1 MSVFLKNIPHSLAIP
16 LQPLN
21 QYSKEM
27 KRILTIIWAITFS
40 GAALSAQNNVDTIKV
55 NRNESDT
62 LVIIL
67 KEKQSID
74 RQAKKEQRL
83 AEKEQKP
90 AYMINVGHNRGYR
103 ADIELSW
110 ANKSAWGITSSHGFS
125 FGNGLYVGGG
135 AGFGAEL
142 TKNTAASVA
151 DDVIDPEYSYAPES
165 NWNASYF
172 VPVFVDIKYSFSKT
186 LAAPFVSLKG
196 GAIADITNKGIRT
209 FANPAVGLDI
219 ARFSLKVGYEYQL
232 GFWGHLDGKHMHN
245 IKLGVAYTF

>member
-1 MSVFLKNIPHSLAIP
+1 
-16 LQPLN
+16 
-21 QYSKEM
+21 M
-27 KRILTIIWAITFS
+27 KRFLTIFCAIAFS
-40 GAALSAQNNVDTIKV
+40 GAALSAQNNADTIRV

-62 LVIIL
+62 LVIIV
-67 KEKQSID
+67 KEKQLID
-74 RQAKKEQRL
+74 RKAKKEQKL
-83 AEKEQKP
+83 AEKAQRP
-90 AYMINVGHNRGYR
+90 AYMINVGYNRGYR

-110 ANKSAWGITSSHGFS
+110 ADKSVWGITSSHGFS

-142 TKNTAASVA
+142 TKKAKT
-151 DDVIDPEYSYAPES
+151 PES

-172 VPVFVDIKYSFSKT
+172 VPVFADIKYSFLNT
-186 LAAPFVSLKG
+186 LATPFVSLKG
-196 GAIADITNKGIRT
+196 GAVADITNKGIRT

-232 GFWGHLDGKHMHN
+232 GFWGHLDGEHIHN

>member
-1 MSVFLKNIPHSLAIP
+1 
-16 LQPLN
+16 
-21 QYSKEM
+21 M
-27 KRILTIIWAITFS
+27 KRILTIICAIAFS
-40 GAALSAQNNVDTIKV
+40 GAALSAQNDTIKV
-55 NRNESDT
+55 SRNGSDT
-62 LVIIL
+62 LVIVV

-74 RQAKKEQRL
+74 RQARKEQRL
-83 AEKEQKP
+83 SEKAQKP
-90 AYMINVGHNRGYR
+90 AYMINVGYNRGYR

-110 ANKSAWGITSSHGFS
+110 ANKSVWGITSSHGFS

-142 TKNTAASVA
+142 TKNTKT
-151 DDVIDPEYSYAPES
+151 PET

-172 VPVFVDIKYSFSKT
+172 VPVFADIKYSFMKT
-186 LAAPFVSLKG
+186 LATPFVSLKG
-196 GAIADITNKGIRT
+196 GAIADITNNGIRT

-245 IKLGVAYTF
+245 LKLGVAYTF

>member
-1 MSVFLKNIPHSLAIP
+1 
-16 LQPLN
+16 
-21 QYSKEM
+21 M
-27 KRILTIIWAITFS
+27 KRFLTIFCAIAFS
-40 GAALSAQNNVDTIKV
+40 GAALSAQNNADTIRV

-62 LVIIL
+62 LVIIV

-83 AEKEQKP
+83 AEKAQRP
-90 AYMINVGHNRGYR
+90 TYMINVGYNRGYR

-110 ANKSAWGITSSHGFS
+110 ADKSVWGITSSHGFS

-142 TKNTAASVA
+142 TKKAKT
-151 DDVIDPEYSYAPES
+151 PES

-172 VPVFVDIKYSFSKT
+172 VPVFADIKYSFTKT
-186 LAAPFVSLKG
+186 LASPFVSLKG
-196 GAIADITNKGIRT
+196 GAVADITNKGIRT
-209 FANPAVGLDI
+209 FANPAIGLDI

>member
-1 MSVFLKNIPHSLAIP
+1 
-16 LQPLN
+16 
-21 QYSKEM
+21 M
-27 KRILTIIWAITFS
+27 KRFITIFCAIAFS
-40 GAALSAQNNVDTIKV
+40 GAALSAQNNADTIRV

-62 LVIIL
+62 LVIIV

-74 RQAKKEQRL
+74 RQAKKGQRL
-83 AEKEQKP
+83 AEKALKP
-90 AYMINVGHNRGYR
+90 DYMANVSYNRGYR

-110 ANKSAWGITSSHGFS
+110 ADKSVWGITSSHGFS
-125 FGNGLYVGGG
+125 FGNGIYVGGG

-142 TKNTAASVA
+142 TKNAVT
-151 DDVIDPEYSYAPES
+151 PES
-165 NWNASYF
+165 NWNASYL
-172 VPVFVDIKYSFSKT
+172 VPVFADIKYSFLNT
-186 LAAPFVSLKG
+186 LATPFVSLKG
-196 GAIADITNKGIRT
+196 GAAADITNKGIRT

>member
-1 MSVFLKNIPHSLAIP
+1 
-16 LQPLN
+16 
-21 QYSKEM
+21 M
-27 KRILTIIWAITFS
+27 KRILTIICAIAFS
-40 GAALSAQNNVDTIKV
+40 GAALSAQNNADTIRV

-62 LVIIL
+62 LVIIV

-74 RQAKKEQRL
+74 RQAKKGQRL
-83 AEKEQKP
+83 AEKAQRP
-90 AYMINVGHNRGYR
+90 TYMINVGYNRGYR

-110 ANKSAWGITSSHGFS
+110 ADNSVWGITSSHGFC

-142 TKNTAASVA
+142 TKNPDVTARVA
-151 DDVIDPEYSYAPES
+151 EDVIDPEYSYTPES
-165 NWNASYF
+165 NWNASYL
-172 VPVFVDIKYSFSKT
+172 VPVFADIKYSFLNT
-186 LAAPFVSLKG
+186 LATPFVSLKG
-196 GAIADITNKGIRT
+196 GAVADITNKGIRT

-219 ARFSLKVGYEYQL
+219 ARFSLKVGYEYQF

>member
-1 MSVFLKNIPHSLAIP
+1 
-16 LQPLN
+16 
-21 QYSKEM
+21 M
-27 KRILTIIWAITFS
+27 KRILTIFCTIAFS
-40 GAALSAQNNVDTIKV
+40 GAALSAQNNA
-55 NRNESDT
+55 DT
-62 LVIIL
+62 LVIIV
-67 KEKQSID
+67 KEKPSID

-83 AEKEQKP
+83 AEKAQKP
-90 AYMINVGHNRGYR
+90 AYMVNTGYNRGYR

-110 ANKSAWGITSSHGFS
+110 ANKSVWGISSSHGFS

-142 TKNTAASVA
+142 TKNT
-151 DDVIDPEYSYAPES
+151 DTPES

-172 VPVFVDIKYSFSKT
+172 VPVFADIKYLFTKT
-186 LAAPFVSLKG
+186 VVTPFVSLKG

-245 IKLGVAYTF
+245 LKLGVAYTF

>member
-1 MSVFLKNIPHSLAIP
+1 
-16 LQPLN
+16 
-21 QYSKEM
+21 M
-27 KRILTIIWAITFS
+27 KRILTIICAIAFS
-40 GAALSAQNNVDTIKV
+40 GAALSAQNDTIKV
-55 NRNESDT
+55 SRSGSDT
-62 LVIIL
+62 LVIVV
-67 KEKQSID
+67 KEKQSIN
-74 RQAKKEQRL
+74 RQARKEQRL
-83 AEKEQKP
+83 SEKAQKP
-90 AYMINVGHNRGYR
+90 AYMINVGYNRGYR

-110 ANKSAWGITSSHGFS
+110 ANKSIWGITSSHGFS

-142 TKNTAASVA
+142 TKNTKT
-151 DDVIDPEYSYAPES
+151 PET

-172 VPVFVDIKYSFSKT
+172 VPVFADIKYSFTKT

-245 IKLGVAYTF
+245 VKLGVAYTF

>member
-1 MSVFLKNIPHSLAIP
+1 
-16 LQPLN
+16 
-21 QYSKEM
+21 M

-90 AYMINVGHNRGYR
+90 AYMINVGYNRGYR

-110 ANKSAWGITSSHGFS
+110 ANKSVWGIASSHGFS

-142 TKNTAASVA
+142 TKNTAARVSN
-151 DDVIDPEYSYAPES
+151 DVIAPEYTYTPDS

-172 VPVFVDIKYSFSKT
+172 VPVFADIKYSFTKT
-186 LAAPFVSLKG
+186 RASPIVSLRG
-196 GAIADITNKGIRT
+196 GAIADITIMGVRT
-209 FANPAVGLDI
+209 FASPAVGLYI